1 MNNIENSNVIMP
13 EIEEENYELSEELI
27 SKTIENLTEEEIKEI
42 DNIPMYIYKITNLI
56 NNKIYIGQTYSIRER
71 WYRYRSSVK
80 REVDSSMMIVRSMI
94 KHGIENFKIEEIEKC
109 KNRNE
114 SNIREKYYIE
124 LYDARNTNVGY
135 NIALGGDSQWQ
146 SAEIIAKIQE
156 GRKKYF
162 ELHGNPRKGVPLS
175 EEHKKAISI
184 ASMGKPG
191 TNLGRVFSQEWKDKL
206 SDSNSGRVATEEQRK
221 NCSESHMGQVAW
233 NRKLDFDKA
242 EEIRKARFDDGKTLK
257 WIKDNYGIASG
268 TISTILNQN
277 SYKSKIVD
285 GVIIY
290 SAYSIPKQSAAGKA
304 ISEAMKG
311 RKSANAKLTQEQ
323 ADEIRILRSEKKL
336 SYIKLGEIY
345 GVNKQLICQI
355 CNNQTYVKNK

>member
-13 EIEEENYELSEELI
+13 EIEENYELSEELI

-146 SAEIIAKIQE
+146 SAEIITKIQE
-156 GRKKYF
+156 GRRKYF

-184 ASMGKPG
+184 ASMGKSG

-206 SDSNSGRVATEEQRK
+206 SDSNSGQMRNDEVKKTLS
-221 NCSESHMGQVAW
+221 NSHMGQIAV
-233 NRKLDFDKA
+233 NRKLDFDQA
-242 EEIRKARFDDGKTLK
+242 EEIRKAKLIDGKTLK
-257 WIKDNYGIASG
+257 WITDNYGISSG
-268 TISTILNQN
+268 TISSIIRQET
-277 SYKSKIVD
+277 YKSKELN
-285 GVIIY
+285 GVKIY
-290 SAYSIPKQSAAGKA
+290 SAYSIPEPSEHSKKISAARTGQ
-304 ISEAMKG
+304 
-311 RKSANAKLTQEQ
+311 KSVNAKLTQEQ
-323 ADEIRILRSEKKL
+323 ADEIRKIRLEEKI
-336 SYIKLGEIY
+336 SYSKIAERFKIT
-345 GVNKQLICQI
+345 KQAACAI
-355 CNNQTYVKNK
+355 CNNQIYVNK

>member
-80 REVDSSMMIVRSMI
+80 REVDSGMMIVRAMI
-94 KHGIENFKIEEIEKC
+94 KYGIENFKIEEIEKC

-162 ELHGNPRKGVPLS
+162 ELYGNPRKGIPLS
-175 EEHKKAISI
+175 EKHKKAISI

-191 TNLGRVFSQEWKDKL
+191 TNLGRAFSQEWKDKL
-206 SDSNSGRVATEEQRK
+206 SDSNSGQMRNDEVKKTLS
-221 NCSESHMGQVAW
+221 NSHTGQIAV
-233 NRKLDFDKA
+233 NRKLDFDQA
-242 EEIRKARFDDGKTLK
+242 EEIRKAKFVDGKTLK
-257 WIKDNYGIASG
+257 WIMENYEISGG
-268 TISTILNQN
+268 TIGAILKQIT
-277 SYKSKIVD
+277 YKFKEID
-285 GVIIY
+285 GVKIY
-290 SAYSIPKQSAAGKA
+290 SIYDIPEQTAAGKA

-311 RKSANAKLTQEQ
+311 RKAANAKLTLEQ
-323 ADEIRILRSEKKL
+323 ANEIRKVRLEEKI
-336 SYIKLGEIY
+336 SYIKIAERFKIT
-345 GVNKQLICQI
+345 KQAACAI
-355 CNNQTYVKNK
+355 CNNQIYVNK